1 MEGRMEVSLAFRN
14 SDENST
20 YDYEARSFDVPAV
33 PRPGDRISFH
43 RQGKEPRH
51 FIVRDIEW
59 EMKTSVEG
67 NVETA
72 FIDEITIF
80 CDEDP
85 KPSAIVRDR
94 P

>member
-1 MEGRMEVSLAFRN
+1 MEGRMEVTLAFRN

-20 YDYEARSFDVPAV
+20 YQYEARIFEVPAL

-43 RQGKEPRH
+43 RQGKEPRY

-59 EMKTSVEG
+59 EVKTSVEG
-67 NVETA
+67 NIETA
-72 FIDEITIF
+72 FTEITIF

-85 KPSAIVRDR
+85 KPSATVRDR
-94 P
+94 T